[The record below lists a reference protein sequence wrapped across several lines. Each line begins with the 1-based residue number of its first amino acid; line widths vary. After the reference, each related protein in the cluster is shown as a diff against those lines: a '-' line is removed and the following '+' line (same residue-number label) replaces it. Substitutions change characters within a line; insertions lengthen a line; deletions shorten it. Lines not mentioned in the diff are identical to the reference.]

1 MQCNRLQPLGELNV
15 NIDNVLLVEPLAAS
29 VSRIGLVSQERHQQ
43 IQAILLRMA
52 QGGQLRNKVTEAQLI
67 DLLDQ
72 ASSVRINSSFLCS

>member
-1 MQCNRLQPLGELNV
+1 M
-15 NIDNVLLVEPLAAS
+15 EPLAAS

-72 ASSVRINSSFLCS
+72 LEGVQDGANKSKKPTVIYQRRKDFDDDDFDF